1 MATGP
6 VGMGGMIDVNTIVSQ
21 LMNIERAPLN
31 LINSKIKGIDT
42 KLSEVG
48 KLKAAMDKL
57 RSAAV
62 SLSGAGNWGAAK
74 ASSGQ
79 PDSIEAT
86 AKAGAL
92 PGSYSLRVDALAQHQ
107 SLVTNPLAGSDA
119 LVGGGS
125 LTISFG
131 TGDGGSFAPDPER
144 EPVQILVPEGATLAQ
159 VRDAINGANAGVG
172 ATLVT
177 DDAGTR
183 LMIRSTDSGEAQAFR
198 IDAVDDGSGAGGLG
212 LGSLAYNPG
221 DTGGTLTRLQAAAN
235 AQVEFNGL
243 ALSLASNQVDDLIE
257 NVSFSFK
264 RAGPDPVTIDV
275 GTDTEAIRSGLDEFI
290 TAYNE
295 LNSLIRKQTAYD
307 PATKTAGALQGNQTV
322 TMMQSRL
329 RAIMGSSVEGLD
341 LSRLSDVGIEIQR
354 DGSLKV
360 SEDKLSVALADPK
373 KVQSLLAANDIQG
386 GVLGIGR
393 QVRDLLDGMLGTEG
407 AITTATESLRARRE
421 IFENREERLQD
432 RLTLIEARLIR
443 QYSALDASLAQL
455 NGSLAAVSQIPTAE

>member
-1 MATGP
+1 MATSS
-6 VGMGGMIDVNTIVSQ
+6 VGMGGMIDVNSIVSQ
-21 LMNIERAPLN
+21 LMSIERTPLN
-31 LINSKIKGIDT
+31 LINNKLKGIDT

-62 SLSGAGNWGAAK
+62 SLSGTGNWSAAK
-74 ASSGQ
+74 ASSAQ
-79 PDSIEAT
+79 PEVVEAT
-86 AKAGAL
+86 ASAGAL

-107 SLVTNPLAGSDA
+107 TLVTGAVADSDA

-131 TGDGGSFAPDPER
+131 TGDGGGFVADPER
-144 EPVQILVPEGATLAQ
+144 APVQVLVPAGATLAQ

-183 LMIRSTDSGEAQAFR
+183 LMIRSAESGQAQAFR

-212 LGSLAYNPG
+212 LGSLAYTPG
-221 DTGGTLTRLQAAAN
+221 DTGASVTRLQTAAN

-243 ALSLASNQVDDLIE
+243 ALSLASNQATDLIE
-257 NVSFSFK
+257 NVSFSF
-264 RAGPDPVTIDV
+264 RQASATPVTVDIA
-275 GTDTEAIRSGLDEFI
+275 TDGEAVRAGLDEFI

-295 LNSLIRKQTAYD
+295 LNSLIRTQTAYD
-307 PATKTAGALQGNQTV
+307 PATQKAGPLQGNQTV
-322 TMMQSRL
+322 TMMQSKL
-329 RAIMGSSVEGLD
+329 RGIMGSTVEGID
-341 LSRLSDVGIEIQR
+341 LGRLSDAGIEVQR
-354 DGSLKV
+354 DGSLKIA
-360 SEDKLSVALADPK
+360 EDKLGVALADPK
-373 KVQSLLAANDIQG
+373 QVQALFSANDIEG

-393 QVRDLLDGMLGTEG
+393 QVRDLLDDMLGVDG
-407 AITTATESLRARRE
+407 AIKGATDSLQARRE
-421 IFENREERLQD
+421 IFEDREERLQN

-455 NGSLAAVSQIPTAE
+455 NGSLAAVGNIPTE